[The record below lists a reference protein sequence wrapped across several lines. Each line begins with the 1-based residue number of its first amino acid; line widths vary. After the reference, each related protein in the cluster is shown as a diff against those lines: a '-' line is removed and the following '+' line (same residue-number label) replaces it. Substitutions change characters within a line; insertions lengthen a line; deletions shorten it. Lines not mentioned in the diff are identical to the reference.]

1 MSAVSST
8 PFGEPLDLSVRP
20 SRLIATLLVGMHL
33 TAIVLCAGLPV
44 SVEYRAALL
53 LAILSAF
60 FWNLWSYAQR
70 TPRRLHWSPE
80 LGWTLVDRKGKS
92 IEVKLLP
99 EAYLS
104 SWLVIAYF
112 KDERGKRR
120 TVMLANDSARPDG
133 LRRLRVLL
141 RYGTPRV

>member
-8 PFGEPLDLSVRP
+8 PFGEPLDLSIRP

-33 TAIVLCAGLPV
+33 TAIVVCAPLPLPIA
-44 SVEYRAALL
+44 YRAALL

-60 FWNLWSYAQR
+60 FWNVFVYMQR

-80 LGWTLVDRKGKS
+80 LGWSIVDRRS
-92 IEVKLLP
+92 VSHEVKLLP

-104 SWLVIAYF
+104 TWLVIAHF
-112 KDERGKRR
+112 RDEKGRR
-120 TVMLANDSARPDG
+120 RSVMLANDSARPDG

-141 RYGTPRV
+141 RYGTPRI

>member
-1 MSAVSST
+1 MSST

-20 SRLIATLLVGMHL
+20 SRLIATLLLGMHL
-33 TAIVLCAGLPV
+33 TALVICAGLPL
-44 SVEYRAALL
+44 SLDYRAALL
-53 LAILSAF
+53 LAVLSAF
-60 FWNLWSYAQR
+60 FWNVAMYVQR

-80 LGWTLVDRKGKS
+80 LGWTLVDRKGAS
-92 IEVKLLP
+92 HEVKLLP

-104 SWLVIAYF
+104 TWLIVVHF
-112 KDERGKRR
+112 SDELGKRR

-141 RYGTPRV
+141 RYGAPKT

>member
-1 MSAVSST
+1 MSST

-20 SRLIATLLVGMHL
+20 SRLIATLLLGMHL
-33 TAIVLCAGLPV
+33 TALVLCAGLPV
-44 SVEYRAALL
+44 PLDYRAALL

-60 FWNLWSYAQR
+60 FWNVAVYVQR

-92 IEVKLLP
+92 HEVKLLP

-104 SWLVIAYF
+104 GWLIIAHF
-112 KDERGKRR
+112 RDEQGKRR
-120 TVMLANDSARPDG
+120 TVMLANDSARLDG

-141 RYGTPRV
+141 RYGTPRT

>member
-1 MSAVSST
+1 MSST

-20 SRLIATLLVGMHL
+20 SRLIATLLLGMHL
-33 TAIVLCAGLPV
+33 TALVVCAGLPV
-44 SVEYRAALL
+44 SLDYRAALL
-53 LAILSAF
+53 LGVLSAF
-60 FWNLWSYAQR
+60 FWNVAMYVQR

-80 LGWTLVDRKGKS
+80 LGWTLVDRKS
-92 IEVKLLP
+92 ASHEVKLLP

-104 SWLVIAYF
+104 SWLIIAHF
-112 KDERGKRR
+112 RDEQGKRR

-141 RYGTPRV
+141 RYGTPRT

>member
-8 PFGEPLDLSVRP
+8 PFGEPLDLSIRP

-33 TAIVLCAGLPV
+33 TAIVVCAPLPLPV
-44 SVEYRAALL
+44 VYRGALL

-60 FWNLWSYAQR
+60 FWNVFVYVQR
-70 TPRRLHWSPE
+70 TPRRVHWSPE
-80 LGWTLVDRKGKS
+80 LGWTIVDRKGVS
-92 IEVKLLP
+92 HEVKLLP

-104 SWLVIAYF
+104 SWLVITHF
-112 KDERGKRR
+112 KDEKGKRR
-120 TVMLANDSARPDG
+120 SVMLANDSARPEG

-141 RYGTPRV
+141 RYGTPRT

>member
-1 MSAVSST
+1 MSDVSST
-8 PFGEPLDLSVRP
+8 PFGEPLDLSIRP

-33 TAIVLCAGLPV
+33 TAIVVCAQLPV
-44 SVEYRAALL
+44 SVDYRAALL

-60 FWNLWSYAQR
+60 FWNVAVYVQR

-80 LGWTLVDRKGKS
+80 LGWTLVDRRGKS
-92 IEVKLLP
+92 HEVKLLP

-104 SWLVIAYF
+104 GWLLIAHF

-120 TVMLANDSARPDG
+120 TVMLSNDSARPDG

-141 RYGTPRV
+141 RYGTPRT

>member
-8 PFGEPLDLSVRP
+8 PFGEPLDLPIRP

-33 TAIVLCAGLPV
+33 TAIVVCAPLPLPV
-44 SVEYRAALL
+44 AYRAALL

-60 FWNLWSYAQR
+60 FWNVFVYVQR

-80 LGWTLVDRKGKS
+80 LGWSIVDRRGMS
-92 IEVKLLP
+92 HDVKLLP

-104 SWLVIAYF
+104 AWLVIAHF
-112 KDERGKRR
+112 RDEKGKRR
-120 TVMLANDSARPDG
+120 SVMLANDSARPDG

-141 RYGTPRV
+141 RYGVPRS

>member
-8 PFGEPLDLSVRP
+8 PFGEPLDLSIRP

-33 TAIVLCAGLPV
+33 TAIVVCAPLPLPV
-44 SVEYRAALL
+44 VYRGALL

-60 FWNLWSYAQR
+60 FWNVFVYVQR
-70 TPRRLHWSPE
+70 TPRRVHWSPE
-80 LGWTLVDRKGKS
+80 LGWTIVDRKGVS
-92 IEVKLLP
+92 HEVKLLP

-104 SWLVIAYF
+104 SWLVITHF
-112 KDERGKRR
+112 KDEKGKRR
-120 TVMLANDSARPDG
+120 SVMLANDSARPEG

-141 RYGTPRV
+141 RYGAPRT

>member
-1 MSAVSST
+1 MSST
-8 PFGEPLDLSVRP
+8 PFGEPLDLSIRP

-33 TAIVLCAGLPV
+33 TAIVVCAQVPV
-44 SVEYRAALL
+44 PMTWRAALL

-60 FWNLWSYAQR
+60 FWNVFVYVQR

-80 LGWTLVDRKGKS
+80 LGWSVVDRKGVS
-92 IEVKLLP
+92 HEVKLLP

-104 SWLVIAYF
+104 SWLIIAHF
-112 KDERGKRR
+112 SDERGKRR

-141 RYGTPRV
+141 RYGTPRS

>member
-8 PFGEPLDLSVRP
+8 PFGEPLDLSIRP

-44 SVEYRAALL
+44 PTEYRAALL

-60 FWNLWSYAQR
+60 FWNASLYTQR
-70 TPRRLHWSPE
+70 TPRRLHWSPDE
-80 LGWTLVDRKGKS
+80 GWTLVDRRNVS
-92 IEVKLLP
+92 HEVKLLP

-104 SWLVIAYF
+104 SWLVIAHF
-112 KDERGKRR
+112 KDDKGKRR

-141 RYGTPRV
+141 RYGTPRT

>member
-1 MSAVSST
+1 MSST
-8 PFGEPLDLSVRP
+8 PFGEPLDLSIRP

-33 TAIVLCAGLPV
+33 TAIVVCAPLPLPALWIW
-44 SVEYRAALL
+44 SLL

-60 FWNLWSYAQR
+60 FWNAYLYMER

-92 IEVKLLP
+92 HDVKLSP
-99 EAYLS
+99 EAYVS
-104 SWLVIAYF
+104 SWLIVAHF
-112 KDERGKRR
+112 KDEAGKRY
-120 TVMLANDSARPDG
+120 TVLLAQDSARLDG

-141 RYGTPRV
+141 RLGMPRT

>member
-1 MSAVSST
+1 MSDVSST

-33 TAIVLCAGLPV
+33 TAIVVCAPLPLPV
-44 SVEYRAALL
+44 VYRAALL

-60 FWNLWSYAQR
+60 FWNVFVYVQR

-80 LGWTLVDRKGKS
+80 LGWTIVDRKGVNH
-92 IEVKLLP
+92 EVKLLP

-104 SWLVIAYF
+104 TWLVIAHF
-112 KDERGKRR
+112 KDEKGKHRS
-120 TVMLANDSARPDG
+120 VMLANDSARADG

-141 RYGTPRV
+141 RYGTPTT

>member
-8 PFGEPLDLSVRP
+8 PFGEPLDLSIRP

-33 TAIVLCAGLPV
+33 TAIVVCAPLPLPV
-44 SVEYRAALL
+44 VYRAALL

-60 FWNLWSYAQR
+60 FWNVFVYVQR

-80 LGWTLVDRKGKS
+80 LGWTVVDRKGVS
-92 IEVKLLP
+92 HEVKLLP

-104 SWLVIAYF
+104 SWLVIAHF
-112 KDERGKRR
+112 KDEKGKRR
-120 TVMLANDSARPDG
+120 SVMLANDSARPDG

-141 RYGTPRV
+141 RYGMPRT